1 MKKTLLL
8 LSGLLLIAN
17 VAFAAQD
24 KVDSKKGVKYRKGKK
39 IDFESLLIQG
49 EKKRAEILVV
59 TGDAED
65 DLGGLLRLR
74 ENFQDHQADD
84 FGEDL
89 R

>member
-17 VAFAAQD
+17 AAFAAQD

>member
-17 VAFAAQD
+17 VAFAVQD

>member
-1 MKKTLLL
+1 MKKSLLL
-8 LSGLLLIAN
+8 LSGLLLLSAST
-17 VAFAAQD
+17 FAAKD
-24 KVDSKKGVKYRKGKK
+24 KIEDKKGVKYRKGKK

-84 FGEDL
+84 FGEEV

>member
-1 MKKTLLL
+1 MKKSLLLLLGLLL
-8 LSGLLLIAN
+8 LS
-17 VAFAAQD
+17 VSAFAAKD
-24 KVDSKKGVKYRKGKK
+24 KNEDKKGVKYRKGKK

-59 TGDAED
+59 TGDADD

-84 FGEDL
+84 FGEEV